1 MLKIRGLKKNYK
13 KFTALNGIDLDVHE
27 GEIFGFIGPNG
38 AGKTTTMRIL
48 CGLLNPTDGEVMVDG
63 IDALANIQQTKKL
76 IGYMPDFFGVYDNL
90 KVTEYLDFYA
100 SVYGIKGEE
109 KAKMIEDL
117 LELVDLSDKKEFF
130 VDDLSRGMKQKLCI
144 ARCLVHN
151 PKLLV
156 LDEPLSGMDPR
167 ARAEMK
173 KVLVTLKDMG
183 KTVIVSSH
191 ILSELSEICTSIG
204 IINKGN
210 ILLNGTV
217 EEVMNKVYNSQT
229 VEICVK
235 DDVERAK
242 MLIKE
247 LEYVDSIDT
256 LDNKLVIAIK
266 GSDDEII
273 SMTKKLVNKD
283 IPVITITRKTQNL
296 EDLFLEVTKS
306 DVN

>member
-1 MLKIRGLKKNYK
+1 MLEIRGLRKNYK
-13 KFTALNGIDLDVHE
+13 KFTALNGIDLDVKE

-38 AGKTTTMRIL
+38 AGKTTTMRIA
-48 CGLLNPTDGEVMVDG
+48 CGLLNPTDGSVKIDGVDV
-63 IDALANIQQTKKL
+63 IKNVQKTKKL

-100 SVYGIKGEE
+100 SVYGIKGEA
-109 KAKMIEDL
+109 KLKMIDDL
-117 LELVDLSDKKEFF
+117 LELVDLTDKRDFF

-173 KVLVTLKDMG
+173 KVLVTLKEMG
-183 KTVIVSSH
+183 KTIIVSSH

-210 ILLNGTV
+210 VLLNGPV
-217 EEVMNKVYNSQT
+217 EEVINKVYNNQT
-229 VEICVK
+229 VEIVVK
-235 DDVERAK
+235 YDVEKAK
-242 MLIKE
+242 TLLKE
-247 LEYVDSIDT
+247 LDFVQSIDL
-256 LDNKLVIAIK
+256 LDSKLTVSVN
-266 GSDDEII
+266 GNDDQII
-273 SMTKKLVNKD
+273 LMTRSLVNKG
-283 IPVITITRKTQNL
+283 IPVITITKKTQNL
-296 EDLFLEVTKS
+296 EDLFLEVTK
-306 DVN
+306 DEN